1 MSREQGISFP
11 ETITES
17 IAKYSFLTAS
27 LWMLT
32 KRRRKVVEDM
42 LEDEEEEDDKDDKW
56 KRPSECAAMA
66 KTNAQNLP
74 SKKVELLKH
83 LDHLKVELSQV
94 HIAQVTGG
102 IWSKLPET

>member
-1 MSREQGISFP
+1 
-11 ETITES
+11 
-17 IAKYSFLTAS
+17 
-27 LWMLT
+27 
-32 KRRRKVVEDM
+32 
-42 LEDEEEEDDKDDKW
+42 
-56 KRPSECAAMA
+56 MA